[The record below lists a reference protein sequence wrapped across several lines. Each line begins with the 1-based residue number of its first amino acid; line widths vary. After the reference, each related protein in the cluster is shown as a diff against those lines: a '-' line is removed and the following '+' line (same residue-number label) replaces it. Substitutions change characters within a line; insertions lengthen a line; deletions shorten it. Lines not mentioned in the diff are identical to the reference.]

1 MIPLQFALR
10 RRMMSGVG
18 AFEFTYTG
26 HFTDKI
32 EGANRVI
39 KFTSSGTLNVSGS
52 VVADVYLLAGGGG
65 AADAY
70 DKSSWDGYHLAS
82 GGGGGNQVIA
92 NYRISAGEYNLVIG
106 QGGSRCTMSG
116 SRYNDSTGATQGGQT
131 SGFGYTCSGGGY
143 GVAGYNWKAGKGG
156 SPNGGD
162 GYLLADSANVA
173 GGSPNG
179 GGVRLGTSQNGGDGY
194 ITLTIPV

>member
-1 MIPLQFALR
+1 MIPMLR
-10 RRMMSGVG
+10 RRLMAGSG

-32 EGANRVI
+32 EGTNRVI

-70 DKSSWDGYHLAS
+70 DSSSWGGYRLAS
-82 GGGGGNQVIA
+82 GGGGGNQIIA

-116 SRYNDSTGATQGGQT
+116 DRNHNSLGATQGGQT

-143 GVAGYNWKAGKGG
+143 GVAGYDWIAGKGG

-162 GYLLADSANVA
+162 GHLLADSANVA

-179 GGVRLGTSQNGGDGY
+179 GGVRLGTSNNGGNGY
-194 ITLTIPV
+194 ITLTIPA